1 MASKYLTPFAD
12 ESRQD
17 ILDTLNYIQ
26 GIKDQET
33 ALKNE
38 RKVAE
43 KWLMET
49 LGFDPTKEG
58 TTHFGDEDNFVTFE
72 VSRSFKVDTD
82 KLTELVQQNQ
92 VSEQTADRV
101 FRWKAEVNATEW
113 KNLDEETRTVLSK
126 AVTSKSDN
134 PSIKINLTKEK

>member
-26 GIKDQET
+26 EIKDQET
-33 ALKNE
+33 ALKNQ
-38 RKVAE
+38 RKEAE

-72 VSRSFKVDTD
+72 VGRTFKVDTD
-82 KLTELVQQNQ
+82 KLAELVQQNQ

>member
-1 MASKYLTPFAD
+1 MANKYLTPFAD

-26 GIKDQET
+26 GIKDQEA
-33 ALKNE
+33 ALKNQ
-38 RKVAE
+38 RKTAE

-82 KLTELVQQNQ
+82 KLAELIQQNR

-113 KNLDEETRTVLSK
+113 KNLDEETRTILSG